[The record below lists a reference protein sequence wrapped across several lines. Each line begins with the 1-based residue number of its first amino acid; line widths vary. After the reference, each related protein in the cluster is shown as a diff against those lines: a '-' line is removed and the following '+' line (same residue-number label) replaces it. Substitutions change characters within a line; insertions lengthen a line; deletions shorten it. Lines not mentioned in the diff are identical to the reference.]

1 MEAGRSSVA
10 FLVDIPETA
19 VYTLALC
26 YLTGDTLTA
35 ELEVSFEADG
45 RLPFT
50 EAGGFTLPRFW
61 MDGDE
66 ARVDGNGNEFSSKW
80 GKYKLTLPVK
90 RIDIVKSLYINQLLW
105 IMIGVL
111 FVGIIIALS
120 YLLHGITFEQFE
132 GISGVLVVGISI
144 SLSMGAIFIPM
155 VYLAGEDKTIVFLI
169 ISLICAL
176 GIVTMLFNIPLF
188 GPFILIGCSILLFIV
203 SFPLTVGIFKKK
215 EY

>member
-1 MEAGRSSVA
+1 MKGLFKSN
-10 FLVDIPETA
+10 FLAVWINAKIFLLFMFAIGIAVIIIPDQTWQMYFIIIGIVGLA
-19 VYTLALC
+19 VNAAT
-26 YLTGDTLTA
+26 
-35 ELEVSFEADG
+35 VI
-45 RLPFT
+45 
-50 EAGGFTLPRFW
+50 
-61 MDGDE
+61 
-66 ARVDGNGNEFSSKW
+66 GNEFSSKW

-105 IMIGVL
+105 IMIGVF

>member
-1 MEAGRSSVA
+1 MKGLFKSN
-10 FLVDIPETA
+10 FLAVWTNAKIFLLFMFAMGIAVIIIPDQTWQMYFIIIGIVGLA
-19 VYTLALC
+19 VNAAT
-26 YLTGDTLTA
+26 
-35 ELEVSFEADG
+35 VI
-45 RLPFT
+45 
-50 EAGGFTLPRFW
+50 
-61 MDGDE
+61 
-66 ARVDGNGNEFSSKW
+66 GNEFSSKW

-111 FVGIIIALS
+111 FV
-120 YLLHGITFEQFE
+120 GITFEQFE

-203 SFPLTVGIFKKK
+203 SFPLTVGIFKEK

>member
-1 MEAGRSSVA
+1 MKGLFKSN
-10 FLVDIPETA
+10 FLAVWTNAKIFLLFMFAMGIAVIIIPDQTWQMYFIIIGIVGLA
-19 VYTLALC
+19 VNAAT
-26 YLTGDTLTA
+26 
-35 ELEVSFEADG
+35 VI
-45 RLPFT
+45 
-50 EAGGFTLPRFW
+50 
-61 MDGDE
+61 
-66 ARVDGNGNEFSSKW
+66 GNEFSSKW

-144 SLSMGAIFIPM
+144 SLTMGAIFIPM

-176 GIVTMLFNIPLF
+176 GIATMLFNIPLF

-203 SFPLTVGIFKKK
+203 SFPLTVCIFKKK